1 MRGPRSSE
9 PALCS
14 GVLFLMSKRLRE
26 YTADHRYLLEVVARQ
41 AGFSAPVAID
51 LNAFYVPLLKTARKG
66 EILPL
71 DGVLVRDWHPDD
83 RRSRPGVSLGLRFYD
98 VEGIR
103 FVSVG
108 CNFSDNDNHA
118 GFYFAA
124 VDRKDYRQLYRIALR
139 CRRDEEPPSAAP
151 VL

>member
-1 MRGPRSSE
+1 
-9 PALCS
+9 
-14 GVLFLMSKRLRE
+14 MSKRLKE

-71 DGVLVRDWHPDD
+71 DGVLVRDWHPDN

-108 CNFSDNDNHA
+108 CNSGESGTTASGGGRSDMANTPRARNTP
-118 GFYFAA
+118 
-124 VDRKDYRQLYRIALR
+124 RRIG
-139 CRRDEEPPSAAP
+139 EVS